1 MWRDRILAAKK
12 EKGISTKYMA
22 EYSHLTEKTV
32 TRILTDKTSAPYID
46 NVITLGASVGL
57 TPRELFDE
65 TGVIVGEQTLAV
77 LQAEVE
83 RLKDE
88 LVTLS
93 NNSDELKSKVS
104 ELTVE
109 NGLLRLKLD
118 HKEELIKNKDE
129 IILLLREKMNL

>member
-32 TRILTDKTSAPYID
+32 TRILTDKTSTPYID

-65 TGVIVGEQTLAV
+65 TGVVVGEQALAV

-83 RLKDE
+83 RLKGE
-88 LVTLS
+88 LATS
-93 NNSDELKSKVS
+93 NNNSEELKSKVS
-104 ELTVE
+104 ELSVE
-109 NGLLRLKLD
+109 NNLLRLKLD